1 MLITLSAQAQR
12 RQALIKTLLQTL
24 IQHLQTH
31 HTMHQI
37 ARQMQNGSLYQNFLA
52 MREPH
57 LAILRFSH
65 RAIHLSRK
73 DSLTLQEDS
82 KTIHM
87 ILHSLEALI
96 ENPLTEMA
104 ACLKPKHLSHLF
116 ILPRRLLS
124 SA

>member
-1 MLITLSAQAQR
+1 MLQA
-12 RQALIKTLLQTL
+12 L
-24 IQHLQTH
+24 IQHLQPH
-31 HTMHQI
+31 HTVPQI
-37 ARQMQNGSLYQNFLA
+37 AQRMQNGSLYQNFLA

-87 ILHSLEALI
+87 ILPSLEALI

-104 ACLKPKHLSHLF
+104 HA
-116 ILPRRLLS
+116 
-124 SA
+124 